1 MRRVIGLVLA
11 GLGTFFLVLAVLIP
25 TFVAGQVIKF
35 PLNEYQV
42 STLEGSGISYFSPA
56 LVRPVQGATIRV
68 TSTVKGSDQA
78 GSSSVAVWDGF
89 TNLYD
94 VTNAQ
99 QYQYAT
105 RRVAFNRRTAELVM
119 CCGAS
124 VGGDTSVRQS
134 GLVGFLWPFG
144 SQKRTY
150 QVFDVNVNRPM
161 PARYAGTTT
170 VSDTKVNRYVER
182 VTSVRAGSQ
191 QLPGSLVGMPGQS
204 QVTLPEYYSATNT
217 FWVDPVTGAEL
228 NVSQDINLTLRDS
241 AGRQR
246 LLLFNGDLRMTPK
259 SMSAIAKT
267 ARKARNQ
274 ITLLRLTIPLIS
286 GLLGLVLLVAGIVL
300 ARPRRE
306 DGQPEE
312 AKTTA
317 PAPAPAS

>member
-1 MRRVIGLVLA
+1 MRRVIGLALA
-11 GLGTFFLVLAVLIP
+11 GLGAFFLVLAVLIP

-42 STLEGSGISYFSPA
+42 TTLEGSGMSYFSA
-56 LVRPVQGATIRV
+56 AQVKQVQGASIRA
-68 TSTVKGSDQA
+68 TSTVKGDAQA

-94 VTNAQ
+94 VTNSQ
-99 QYQYAT
+99 QFEYAT
-105 RRVAFNRRTAELVM
+105 RRVAFDRRTAELVS

-144 SQKRTY
+144 TQKRTY
-150 QVFDVNVNRPM
+150 QVFDVNVNRPL
-161 PARYAGTTT
+161 PARYAGTAT
-170 VSDTKVNRYVER
+170 VSGTQVNRYVER
-182 VTSVRAGSQ
+182 VTSARAGSQ

-204 QVTLPEYYSATNT
+204 QVTLPEYYTATNT

-228 NVSQDINLTLRDS
+228 NVSQDIKLTLRDS

-246 LLLFNGDLRMTPK
+246 LLLFSGDLRMTPQ

-267 ARKARNQ
+267 AHKARNE

-286 GLLGLVLLVAGIVL
+286 GLLGLVLLVAGILL

-306 DGQPEE
+306 DDQPQE
-312 AKTTA
+312 AKTRA